1 MTKNTG
7 IKLNICMEGF
17 KQYIES
23 FADMAYYMSE
33 DPEGPSPLEAIQD
46 VFDVKKAI
54 KIVDLLLGASK
65 MILMLKPTLRNNLE
79 SLAHLQK
86 ALRHPKKLKYWKD
99 FALSA
104 GNVGKLALANPLV
117 LFPSVSPLLTGLSPT
132 NQAIILGALKVI
144 SSTYFYLT
152 SLSDNGVNNPQ
163 LQELLQK
170 IKPLLPD
177 TGQNQSKAV

>member
-65 MILMLKPTLRNNLE
+65 MFHMLPPTLKSNLDA
-79 SLAHLQK
+79 LVAMQN
-86 ALRHPKKLKYWKD
+86 ALRHPKKMKYWKQL
-99 FALSA
+99 ASSL
-104 GNVGKLALANPLV
+104 GNVGKLTLANPLV
-117 LFPSVSPLLTGLSPT
+117 LFPSISPVLSTLSPA
-132 NQAIILGALKVI
+132 NQAIILAALKVI